1 MLGPPAQESA
11 RPSALSDDEL
21 IERWL
26 LARAQAGAKSRETER
41 AYRREVARFR
51 SWAAKP
57 IRHVTYGDLSRFVRY
72 LGEET
77 SLRPSSV
84 ARALAALRSLFDFA
98 IAQGILRAENP
109 TRMVAA
115 PRRPPP
121 TAPALLAPAR
131 VQALLRDSLALP
143 LRDRLLLLSV
153 VVLGC
158 RGQEAGAL
166 RWGDFVLDPTGQ
178 LGVTVGAGGPDQRVV
193 AVPDGLTSLLLGW
206 RRAQRVGG
214 AWDRDDRRYIFGST
228 GRRPLSAGA
237 VRRVV
242 GQASRRLLGRGAPSL
257 HLLRLSGAALA
268 LSAGQEPARLS
279 ADWDLGREAVG
290 DLIRTTRRL
299 EDSTPL
305 WIWPEAGQD
314 RSAGL

>member
-1 MLGPPAQESA
+1 MLGPPAQDSA

-26 LARAQAGAKSRETER
+26 LERAHGSVKSRETVR

-72 LGEET
+72 LSEET

-84 ARALAALRSLFDFA
+84 ARALAALRSLYDFA
-98 IAQGILRAENP
+98 IAQGILRDENP
-109 TRMVAA
+109 SRMVAA
-115 PRRPPP
+115 PHRPPP
-121 TAPALLAPAR
+121 PPPALLAPAR
-131 VQALLRDSLALP
+131 AQALLRDSVTLP

-158 RGQEAGAL
+158 RGQEAGGL
-166 RWGDFVLDPTGQ
+166 RWGDFVRDAKGQ
-178 LGVTVGAGGPDQRVV
+178 LGVAVGAGGPDQRVV
-193 AVPDGLTSLLLGW
+193 AVPDGLTSLLLAW
-206 RRAQRVGG
+206 RRAQRVSGE
-214 AWDRDDRRYIFGST
+214 WNRDDRRYIFGST
-228 GRRPLSAGA
+228 GQRPLSAGA

-268 LSAGQEPARLS
+268 LAAGQEPARL
-279 ADWDLGREAVG
+279 AEDWDLGPEAVG
-290 DLIRTTRRL
+290 DLLRTTRRL
-299 EDSTPL
+299 DDSTPL
-305 WIWPEAGQD
+305 WIWPEADRD